1 MDAPISLRASTSG
14 ASGRCRRLSLPVRR
28 QRTPGVAAYSAA
40 SSLSAVPEAPRS
52 MESACPDISSARRST
67 SMSWHSAS
75 RDASARA
82 PAPPA
87 MKSITSRRALSLLL
101 SGSSATASRMPSG
114 GNMRR
119 SNLNSMMYN
128 LNSVQAVRLRL
139 RSL

>member
-1 MDAPISLRASTSG
+1 MVVP
-14 ASGRCRRLSLPVRR
+14 
-28 QRTPGVAAYSAA
+28 Q
-40 SSLSAVPEAPRS
+40 SSLSAVPEAPQIDGVGLSRHFKRT
-52 MESACPDISSARRST
+52 AQHLDVVALRPA
-67 SMSWHSAS
+67 
-75 RDASARA
+75 RDASARR

-101 SGSSATASRMPSG
+101 SGSSATASKNAVR

-128 LNSVQAVRLRL
+128 LDSVQAVRLRL